1 MPPAKIKLTSLKL
14 NDGTH
19 GLPKNPRFIKDEKFK
34 KLCQSIKDFP
44 EAMPARGIVVDEN
57 SVILGGNMRWRACKE
72 LGFKEIPAEW
82 VHRMKG
88 LTTEQKRRFIIMDNR
103 AFGDD
108 DMDMLASEWDV
119 SELIGAGFTDEELGA
134 FSVDEAAAP
143 ELRDGDRA
151 PFRQMTFTVHDE
163 QFEEI
168 EAAIRTAKGEG
179 GGESAVNENSNGNA
193 LAWICGRMNRG

>member
-134 FSVDEAAAP
+134 FSVDEADAP